1 MRKPSRAL
9 SALAFIVALVIG
21 FYLAMELFA
30 YFIGGKAR
38 G

>member
-30 YFIGGKAR
+30 FALGRPVHG
-38 G
+38 